1 MSGLTALKKTYS
13 MCVRLRAERGGALP
27 VYLADAVYC
36 GYRHGASPENYF
48 ALRFYELSERQRET
62 FLTSGR
68 SKECDRRLNAAVSEA
83 DRRALSCKNE
93 FNAVFAGL
101 VKRGSVYA
109 PDCSFEAF
117 SDFLGRH
124 DEFMLKPAVGMMG
137 RGIERLQTGQ
147 LGSAEALYH
156 SCRENRLLLEE
167 VIVQHPVLSAPNV
180 DSVNS
185 VRINTARS
193 RDGQTVLIGACLKCG
208 GRGACTDNFHSGG
221 VAYPIDMDT
230 GRVSGP
236 GRNNSQTRDFI
247 YHPGSGVRMPG
258 LAVPYWPEVTD
269 CVRRA
274 MELVPTVGYAGWDVA
289 VTPDGPELIE
299 GNYSWPGGNIIQFDG
314 IGKYTLLKKC
324 LGEDHEQHTHR

>member
-13 MCVRLRAERGGALP
+13 MCRQLRAERGGALP
-27 VYLADAVYC
+27 FYLADAVYC

-48 ALRFYELSERQRET
+48 TLRFYELSERQRET

-68 SKECDRRLNAAVSEA
+68 SRECDRRLNAGASGA
-83 DRRALSCKNE
+83 DRRALSRKNE

-109 PDCSFEAF
+109 PDCGFEAF
-117 SDFLGRH
+117 AAFLDGH
-124 DEFMLKPAVGMMG
+124 DELILKPVRGIMG
-137 RGIERLQTGQ
+137 RGIERLRTEQ
-147 LGSAEALYH
+147 LGSAEALYR
-156 SCRENRLLLEE
+156 SCCENGLLLEE
-167 VIVQHPVLSAPNV
+167 VICQHPALAAPNP

-185 VRINTARS
+185 VRINTARG
-193 RDGQTVLIGACLKCG
+193 RDGKVVLIGACLKCG
-208 GRGACTDNFHSGG
+208 GKGACTDNFHSGG
-221 VAYPIDMDT
+221 VAYPVDMES

-236 GRNNSQTRDFI
+236 GRNNSLTRDFI

-258 LAVPYWPEVTD
+258 LELPYWQEVKD

-289 VTPDGPELIE
+289 VTPHGPELIE

>member
-13 MCVRLRAERGGALP
+13 MCRQLRAERGGALP

-68 SKECDRRLNAAVSEA
+68 SRECDRRLNAAVSEA

-101 VKRGSVYA
+101 VKRESVYA
-109 PDCSFEAF
+109 PDCGFDVFAA
-117 SDFLGRH
+117 FLGRH
-124 DEFMLKPAVGMMG
+124 DELMLKPARGMMG
-137 RGIERLQTGQ
+137 RGIEKLRTSQ
-147 LGSAEALYH
+147 LGSAGAFYR

-167 VIVQHPVLSAPNV
+167 VIAQHPVLSAPNPG
-180 DSVNS
+180 SVNS
-185 VRINTARS
+185 VRINAARS
-193 RDGQTVLIGACLKCG
+193 RDGQIVLIGACLKCG
-208 GRGACTDNFHSGG
+208 GKGACTDNFHSGG
-221 VAYPIDMDT
+221 VAYPIDMET

-258 LAVPYWPEVTD
+258 LIVPYWREVTD

-274 MELVPTVGYAGWDVA
+274 MELVPTVGYAGWDIA
-289 VTPDGPELIE
+289 VTPQGPELIE

-314 IGKYTLLKKC
+314 VGKYTLLKKC

>member
-13 MCVRLRAERGGALP
+13 MCRQLRAERGGALP

-68 SKECDRRLNAAVSEA
+68 SRECDRRLNAGASEA

-101 VKRGSVYA
+101 VKRESVYA
-109 PDCSFEAF
+109 PDCGFEAF
-117 SDFLGRH
+117 ADFLGGH
-124 DEFMLKPAVGMMG
+124 DELMLKPARGMMG
-137 RGIERLQTGQ
+137 RGIEKLRTDQ
-147 LGSAEALYH
+147 LGSAGALYR
-156 SCRENRLLLEE
+156 SCCENRLLLEE
-167 VIVQHPVLSAPNV
+167 VICQHPVLAAPNPG
-180 DSVNS
+180 SVNS
-185 VRINTARS
+185 VRINAARS
-193 RDGQTVLIGACLKCG
+193 RDGQIVLIGACLKCG
-208 GRGACTDNFHSGG
+208 GKGACTDNFHSGG
-221 VAYPIDMDT
+221 VAYPIDMET

-258 LAVPYWPEVTD
+258 LIVPYWREVKD

-274 MELVPTVGYAGWDVA
+274 MERVPTVGYAGWDIA
-289 VTPDGPELIE
+289 VTPQGPELIE
-299 GNYSWPGGNIIQFDG
+299 GNYSWPGGNIIQLDG
-314 IGKYTLLKKC
+314 EGKYTLLKKC